1 MSRIQQIKSFAEAM
15 VSQRSRERHVPRV
28 GEAAPDFELAD
39 VNGENTIRITALKGE
54 YVGLVFGSFT

>member
-15 VSQRSRERHVPRV
+15 VSQRRRERRVPRV

-39 VNGENTIRITALKGE
+39 VSGENAIRLSALKGE